1 MKWAGWKG
9 PQWAPGSTRV
19 ILEFIA
25 QDCVNPCSWSQFP
38 SPISFYPVW
47 HQKEQQLP
55 QETQHVQQDEMWF
68 SFSSSFCNM
77 LLTHQYTSFM
87 PSFMSC
93 FGSTSCSMTLYS
105 TSVVLHPQ
113 APIFHLALSSLQK
126 PESQPTLY
134 ILMPQNGMHQL
145 ALTHAT
151 PTSAPGTPAP
161 FPTDGFGHA
170 LPDE

>member
-1 MKWAGWKG
+1 MLT
-9 PQWAPGSTRV
+9 APDHNSHLLSPFTLCST
-19 ILEFIA
+19 
-25 QDCVNPCSWSQFP
+25 
-38 SPISFYPVW
+38 
-47 HQKEQQLP
+47 KK
-55 QETQHVQQDEMWF
+55 
-68 SFSSSFCNM
+68 SSSSHRRHSMCSRMRCVFLFPAPFM
-77 LLTHQYTSFM
+77 LSTHNYTSLM

-105 TSVVLHPQ
+105 TSVLLHPQ

-151 PTSAPGTPAP
+151 PTLVPGTSC
-161 FPTDGFGHA
+161 T
-170 LPDE
+170 LPHRWLWPCSS